1 MATTT
6 KTVSA
11 AEDKLAEVSR
21 EIQKLQQQMKQKKIT
36 VQSYRKDTRDVR
48 FDNAI
53 TARDIG
59 VLKKNDSRLNV
70 VSALTA
76 GDAVDC
82 FRFKVTTEAETKF
95 GTLTDASASG
105 PQVRFQIFLR
115 GSNVLVADNGAK
127 AAKDHKE
134 AYDQLEEGSRKLVP
148 GDYVV
153 RITRDSEKA
162 LDLNKTLNYAIQ
174 LSQGS
179 YRNDYDTV
187 EKAARS
193 GDNPFGLANYRAGTG
208 SLMSSLQSGSS
219 FISSLPKIGTPATK
233 KLSGIMLNAL
243 F

>member
-6 KTVSA
+6 ATKSVSA

-21 EIQKLQQQMKQKKIT
+21 EIQKLQQQKKIAI
-36 VQSYRKDTRDVR
+36 QSFRKDTRDVR

-95 GTLTDASASG
+95 GTLTDATAAG
-105 PQVRFQIFLR
+105 PQIRFQIFLR

-134 AYDQLEEGSRKLVP
+134 AYDQLEAGTLKLVP
-148 GDYVV
+148 GDYLV
-153 RITRDSEKA
+153 RITRDSDKA

-193 GDNPFGLANYRAGTG
+193 GDNPFGLANYRAGTS
-208 SLMSSLQSGSS
+208 SLMSSLQSSSS

-233 KLSGIMLNAL
+233 KLSGIMLDSL